1 MILKEFVALV
11 AFMYSLSSNILL
23 LNSSLLFSNF
33 VNTNIIIL
41 FPRVQVESLLFYL
54 QQKKQNSSQIL
65 VELDLQKV
73 LILMAL
79 HLM

>member
-41 FPRVQVESLLFYL
+41 FPRVQVESLRFYL